1 METTN
6 KPVDFFEEP
15 TPVLE
20 KHKAA
25 LARMYADPDIRE
37 YLETTMRVAN
47 QNAMV
52 MLEGQKVIEA
62 QAYAARYKSIKQ
74 LYLKAR
80 EYFIHYEK
88 LRLAKEP
95 LRNVK

>member
-1 METTN
+1 METTT
-6 KPVDFFEEP
+6 KDDFFEDAQ
-15 TPVLE
+15 PVLE

-25 LARMYADPDIRE
+25 LARMYADPDVRD
-37 YLETTMRVAN
+37 YLENTMRVAN

-52 MLEGQKVIEA
+52 MLEGQEVVKA
-62 QAYAARYKSIKQ
+62 QAYAARYKAIKQ